1 MNTRFLWK
9 RPKSMALAAVMA
21 FGLGGIGV
29 ASMRAL
35 ETNPAP
41 QLKFADPHEPATHA
55 GFAPVVK
62 RVMPA
67 VVSITSSKMVKTPTM
82 FEGNGSG
89 MDDQLFQQFF
99 GGGDD
104 SAQAGPGYGRRG
116 GRGNGNMIPRQRQQR
131 EQGLGSGVI
140 VSPDGYIITN
150 NHVIDGATDI
160 KVALSDQREFKARLI
175 GTDAK
180 TDVALLRID
189 AHDLPSIVIGDSS
202 KVSVGDYA
210 LAIGNPFGVG
220 QTVTMGIVSA
230 MGRTNLGIEDY
241 EDFIQTDA
249 PINPGNSGG
258 ALVND
263 RGELIGINT
272 AILSHGSEG
281 NQGIGFAVPVNL
293 ARTVM
298 DELLKDGQVIRAY
311 LGIVPQDFTPAMAR
325 AFNNAKF
332 EHGSLVG
339 DVTAGSPAEKAGL
352 KRGDVIVSVNGKPV
366 MGANDLRMTI
376 SMMRPGDSAK
386 LQVVRDGAPRK

>member
-1 MNTRFLWK
+1 MNTRFLRSARNPRW
-9 RPKSMALAAVMA
+9 RWPLSWR

-202 KVSVGDYA
+202 KVSMRWATSCSPSAIPSA
-210 LAIGNPFGVG
+210 LARP
-220 QTVTMGIVSA
+220 S
-230 MGRTNLGIEDY
+230 RW
-241 EDFIQTDA
+241 
-249 PINPGNSGG
+249 
-258 ALVND
+258 
-263 RGELIGINT
+263 
-272 AILSHGSEG
+272 GS
-281 NQGIGFAVPVNL
+281 
-293 ARTVM
+293 
-298 DELLKDGQVIRAY
+298 
-311 LGIVPQDFTPAMAR
+311 
-325 AFNNAKF
+325 
-332 EHGSLVG
+332 
-339 DVTAGSPAEKAGL
+339 
-352 KRGDVIVSVNGKPV
+352 
-366 MGANDLRMTI
+366 
-376 SMMRPGDSAK
+376 
-386 LQVVRDGAPRK
+386 